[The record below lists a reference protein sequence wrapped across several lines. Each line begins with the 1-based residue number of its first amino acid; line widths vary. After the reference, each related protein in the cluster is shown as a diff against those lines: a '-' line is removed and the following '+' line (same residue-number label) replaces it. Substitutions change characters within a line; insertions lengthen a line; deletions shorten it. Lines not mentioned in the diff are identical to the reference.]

1 MGGALTSPL
10 QLSLPLSRRRS
21 FAVERSFGA
30 LRQPQ
35 DDMLTVCLQVAV
47 AAIPCV
53 FVLFS
58 EHATAQ

>member
-10 QLSLPLSRRRS
+10 QLSLPLSRRRF

-35 DDMLTVCLQVAV
+35 DDMLTVCLQVA
-47 AAIPCV
+47 AIPCV